1 MQLFYLPRAHSG
13 SFVFPQTPSSNEPSL
28 HGHNLPKSTICQP
41 SSGNFL
47 DIFPLFHF
55 STFPLANFS
64 LQVNLFPSPAS
75 ESFMGA
81 VLFSRFCKTFTR
93 LNMVSHLEF
102 LSDNFAPIQDKR
114 HYISTFRRDIFRAH
128 ISQTFCICDLIM
140 L

>member
-28 HGHNLPKSTICQP
+28 HGHNLPSAVHSPEKFRT
-41 SSGNFL
+41 F
-47 DIFPLFHF
+47 FHF